1 MKEYVLRNKSFKDI
15 LKKKIQQTS
24 LKFIWNHQR
33 PQIAKTILTS
43 KTRKNE
49 DSYSQTSIYTTETY
63 YSEQYSIGPKTD
75 TQINETG
82 LNPEINAHLY
92 RE

>member
-49 DSYSQTSIYTTETY
+49 RLILANFNLY
-63 YSEQYSIGPKTD
+63 YRD
-75 TQINETG
+75 
-82 LNPEINAHLY
+82 LLF
-92 RE
+92 